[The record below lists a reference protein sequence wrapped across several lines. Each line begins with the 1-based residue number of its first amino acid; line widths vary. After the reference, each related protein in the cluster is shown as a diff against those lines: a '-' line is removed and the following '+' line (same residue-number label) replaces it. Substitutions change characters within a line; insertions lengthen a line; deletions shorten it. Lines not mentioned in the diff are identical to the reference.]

1 MKKEIN
7 MSHTLTVGY
16 LLAFAGGFLD
26 VYTYICRDGVF
37 ANAQT
42 GNMVLLG
49 VNVAKGDF
57 LPALSYLIPVLAFVL
72 GVVISY
78 FIKSKFLENDF
89 LQWKQIVLG
98 VEIASLIAVAFVPSG
113 KISNMIVNIIISFVS
128 SLQVQSLRRIKGNI
142 LATTMCT
149 GNLRSGVEAI
159 CRYGENRDK
168 KDLISGFVYLSV
180 ILSFII
186 GAAVGALVTNIF
198 MCFSVLVPC
207 FILVIVFVMLFIK
220 KKHKWMS

>member
-113 KISNMIVNIIISFVS
+113 KISDMIVHIIISFV
-128 SLQVQSLRRIKGNI
+128 
-142 LATTMCT
+142 
-149 GNLRSGVEAI
+149 
-159 CRYGENRDK
+159 
-168 KDLISGFVYLSV
+168 
-180 ILSFII
+180 
-186 GAAVGALVTNIF
+186 
-198 MCFSVLVPC
+198 
-207 FILVIVFVMLFIK
+207 
-220 KKHKWMS
+220 